1 MKKQL
6 TVLLIA
12 FLGLINHSYGQTKDA
27 DQKFGIKW
35 HGFVKVDYMFD
46 SRQTVNAREGHFLL
60 FPSGENIDIAT
71 GDDLNS
77 QANFNILAVQT
88 RLTGKI
94 TGPDFFGM
102 KTSGVIEGAFFGQSN
117 ANINSFRLRHAFIKL
132 SNDKI
137 DIILG
142 QYWHPMFVTAVFP
155 GTYSFNTGVP
165 FQPFSRNPQFRITTK
180 GNIRFIGVIFSE
192 RDFASRGPI
201 GTTSKYVRDAAIPQ
215 LHAQLQFGGK
225 EFLGGFGVNLK
236 TLRPALGA
244 DNVSNTAFIGYM
256 KTKLG
261 AATFKLEGIYGEN
274 MSDLLSIS
282 GMAEDTNGGY
292 TSNKTFSVWGE
303 ISGSKEHFE
312 WGLFSG
318 YTKNDGFKDA
328 VAVGTPIYGLAPT
341 MDYVFRV
348 SPRIGWKSGKMKL
361 GVELEYTSAQYGK
374 IDLDGKS
381 ITSSGDAVNN
391 FRTLVTA
398 VYAF

>member
-6 TVLLIA
+6 SVMLIA
-12 FLGLINHSYGQTKDA
+12 LLAMTYLGYGQGKKV

-137 DIILG
+137 DIIMG
-142 QYWHPMFVTAVFP
+142 QYWNPMFVTAVFP

-192 RDFASRGPI
+192 RDFASRGPA
-201 GTTSKYVRDAAIPQ
+201 GTTSKYVRDAVLPQ

-274 MSDLLSIS
+274 MSDVLSIS
-282 GMAEDTNGGY
+282 GLAENTSGGY
-292 TSNKTFSVWGE
+292 TSNRTFSVWSE
-303 ISGSKEHFE
+303 LSGSKEHFE

-318 YTKNDGFKDA
+318 YTKNDGFKE
-328 VAVGTPIYGLAPT
+328 VVGGPIYGLAPT
-341 MDYVFRV
+341 MDYAFRV
-348 SPRIGWKSGKMKL
+348 SPRVGWKSGKMKL
-361 GVELEYTSAQYGK
+361 GIELEYTSAQYGK

-391 FRTLVTA
+391 FRTLLTA